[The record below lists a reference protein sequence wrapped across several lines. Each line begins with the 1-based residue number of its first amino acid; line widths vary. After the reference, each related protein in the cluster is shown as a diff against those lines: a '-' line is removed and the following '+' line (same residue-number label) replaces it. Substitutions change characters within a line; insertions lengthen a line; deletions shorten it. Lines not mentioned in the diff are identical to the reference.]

1 MATLL
6 RPAAACQGAG
16 LHTIKR
22 HVHQASA
29 CGAPDL
35 FEPPLHMTTS
45 SATISAATRHSI
57 LLLSFATFSSMAA
70 QRICDAML
78 PELSRVFSVSLAQAA
93 QVVSVFAVVYGLA
106 QLFYGPLGDRLGK
119 FRIVT
124 FATLACSVG
133 SIMAVFAA
141 TLDLLV
147 LARVLVALGAAAI
160 IPLSMAWVGDAVAHD
175 HLQET
180 LARVGLGTT
189 LGIVGGQLVG
199 GLLTDTLGWRWAF
212 GFMTLL
218 FGVVGS
224 LLYADWRR
232 QPAVPVVAASAP
244 SLVRPGFVAQAL
256 IIITGSW
263 SRIVLLVAFVEGA
276 AGFGV
281 LAIWASHLH
290 QVLGLSLAAAGAIV
304 ALFGLGGMLYMA
316 VARHLIHRFGQQG
329 LAVLGVCL
337 VGLSALVLGFTPY
350 WLFTVPASLLA
361 GFGFF
366 MFHNTMQVNATQM
379 APGARG
385 TAVSL
390 FASALFLG
398 QSVGVLLAASLVDR
412 IGSGAVIALGGGV
425 LTAAGLFFAQALR
438 RRGDLIRLEKR

>member
-1 MATLL
+1 
-6 RPAAACQGAG
+6 
-16 LHTIKR
+16 
-22 HVHQASA
+22 
-29 CGAPDL
+29 
-35 FEPPLHMTTS
+35 MTTNTAS
-45 SATISAATRHSI
+45 ISAATRHSI

-93 QVVSVFAVVYGLA
+93 QVVSMFAVVYGLA
-106 QLFYGPLGDRLGK
+106 QLFYGPLGDRMGK

-124 FATLACSVG
+124 FATIACCVG

-141 TLDLLV
+141 SLDLLV
-147 LARVLVALGAAAI
+147 LARVMMALGAAAI
-160 IPLSMAWVGDAVAHD
+160 IPLSMAWIGDAVAHD
-175 HLQET
+175 HIQET

-218 FGVVGS
+218 FGIVGS
-224 LLYADWRR
+224 LLYADLRR
-232 QPAVPVVAASAP
+232 QQAAPVVVSNTP
-244 SLVRPGFVAQAL
+244 LLVRPGFVAQAL
-256 IIITGSW
+256 IIITGPW

-290 QVLGLSLAAAGAIV
+290 RVLGLSLSAAGAIV
-304 ALFGLGGMLYMA
+304 ALFGLGGMIYMA
-316 VARHLIHRFGQQG
+316 VARHLIRRFGQQG
-329 LAVLGVCL
+329 LALLGVCL
-337 VGLSALVLGFTPY
+337 VRISALVLGFTSY
-350 WLFTVPASLLA
+350 WIFTIPASLLA
-361 GFGFF
+361 GLGFF
-366 MFHNTMQVNATQM
+366 MFHNTMQANATQITP
-379 APGARG
+379 AARG

-398 QSVGVLLAASLVDR
+398 QSVGVLLAASLVER

-425 LTAAGLFFAQALR
+425 LTAVGLFFAQALR
-438 RRGDLIRLEKR
+438 RRDYLMSLA

>member
-1 MATLL
+1 
-6 RPAAACQGAG
+6 
-16 LHTIKR
+16 
-22 HVHQASA
+22 
-29 CGAPDL
+29 
-35 FEPPLHMTTS
+35 MT
-45 SATISAATRHSI
+45 
-57 LLLSFATFSSMAA
+57 A

-106 QLFYGPLGDRLGK
+106 QVFYGPLGDRLGK
-119 FRIVT
+119 FHIVT

-133 SIMAVFAA
+133 SIVAIFV
-141 TLDLLV
+141 TSLDLLV
-147 LARVLVALGAAAI
+147 LSRVMVALGAAAI
-160 IPLSMAWVGDAVAHD
+160 IPLSLAWIGDAVAHD
-175 HLQET
+175 QLQET

-212 GFMTLL
+212 GFMALL
-218 FGVVGS
+218 FGVVGA

-232 QPAVPVVAASAP
+232 QVETPMVLVNTQPA
-244 SLVRPGFVAQAL
+244 VRPGFVAQAL

-263 SRIVLLVAFVEGA
+263 SRIVLLVAFIEGA

-281 LAIWASHLH
+281 LAMWASHLH
-290 QVLGLSLAAAGAIV
+290 QVLGLSLSAAGAIV
-304 ALFGLGGMLYMA
+304 AMFGLGGMLYMA
-316 VARHLIHRFGQQG
+316 VARHLIRRFGQRG
-329 LAVLGVCL
+329 LALLGVCM

-350 WLFTVPASLLA
+350 WQFTIPASLLS

-366 MFHNTMQVNATQM
+366 MFHNTMQANATQM

-398 QSVGVLLAASLVDR
+398 QSVGVLLAASLIER

-425 LTAAGLFFAQALR
+425 MTGVGLFFAQALR
-438 RRGDLIRLEKR
+438 RRDDLMLLA

>member
-1 MATLL
+1 
-6 RPAAACQGAG
+6 
-16 LHTIKR
+16 
-22 HVHQASA
+22 
-29 CGAPDL
+29 
-35 FEPPLHMTTS
+35 MTTN
-45 SATISAATRHSI
+45 SASISAATRHSI

-93 QVVSVFAVVYGLA
+93 QVVSMFAVVYGLA
-106 QLFYGPLGDRLGK
+106 QLFYGPLGDRMGK

-124 FATLACSVG
+124 FATIACCVG

-141 TLDLLV
+141 SLDLLV
-147 LARVLVALGAAAI
+147 LARVMMALGAAAI
-160 IPLSMAWVGDAVAHD
+160 IPLSMAWIGDAVAHD
-175 HLQET
+175 HIQET

-218 FGVVGS
+218 FGIVGS
-224 LLYADWRR
+224 LLYADLRR
-232 QPAVPVVAASAP
+232 QQAAPVVVSNTP
-244 SLVRPGFVAQAL
+244 LLVRPGFVAQAL
-256 IIITGSW
+256 IIITGPW

-290 QVLGLSLAAAGAIV
+290 RVLGLSLSAAGAIV
-304 ALFGLGGMLYMA
+304 ALFGLGGMIYMV
-316 VARHLIHRFGQQG
+316 VARHLIRRLGQRG
-329 LAVLGVCL
+329 LALLGVCI

-350 WLFTVPASLLA
+350 WIFTIPASMLA
-361 GFGFF
+361 GLGFF
-366 MFHNTMQVNATQM
+366 MFHNTMQTNATQM
-379 APGARG
+379 TPAARG

-398 QSVGVLLAASLVDR
+398 QSVGVLLAASLVER

-425 LTAAGLFFAQALR
+425 LTAVGLFFAQALR
-438 RRGDLIRLEKR
+438 RRDYLMSLA

>member
-1 MATLL
+1 M
-6 RPAAACQGAG
+6 
-16 LHTIKR
+16 TIG
-22 HVHQASA
+22 SA
-29 CGAPDL
+29 P
-35 FEPPLHMTTS
+35 
-45 SATISAATRHSI
+45 ISAATHRSI

-106 QLFYGPLGDRLGK
+106 QLLYGPLGDRLGK

-124 FATLACSVG
+124 FATLGCSLG

-141 TLDLLV
+141 SLDMLV

-160 IPLSMAWVGDAVAHD
+160 IPLSLAWIGDAVAYD
-175 HLQET
+175 QVQET

-218 FGVVGS
+218 FGAVGS

-232 QPAVPVVAASAP
+232 QQGAPAVAARTPPAA
-244 SLVRPGFVAQAL
+244 RPGFVAQAL
-256 IIITGSW
+256 IIITGNW

-276 AGFGV
+276 SGFGV

-290 QVLGLSLAAAGAIV
+290 RVLGLSLAVAGAIV

-316 VARHLIHRFGQQG
+316 VARPLIRRFGERG
-329 LAVLGVCL
+329 LTVLGVCVL
-337 VGLSALVLGFTPY
+337 GLSALVLGFTPY
-350 WLFTVPASLLA
+350 WLLTLPASLLA

-366 MFHNTMQVNATQM
+366 MFHNTMQANATQM

-425 LTAAGLFFAQALR
+425 LTAVGLFFAQALR
-438 RRGDLIRLEKR
+438 RRDELAERT